1 MPAHYRII
9 GADGN
14 EYGPASLEE
23 LSRWIREGRVVPT
36 TQVRRGE
43 EAAVEAQSLPEL
55 APLFTSPAPTGAAPG
70 AAPVPGATP
79 SPAAASLQDE
89 FRVWAFMGHAW
100 ELVRDN
106 WLHLAG
112 MFFIF
117 TAIGSIRNFGPY
129 VELIFGGVL
138 MVGIWQ
144 AILGMLDGR
153 KPDIGMM
160 FGAFDRFGDAFLAHL
175 VISILTT
182 LGLLC
187 FIVPGIILY
196 IVWFFT
202 YAVLAE
208 NRARFWDAMQQSFA
222 LTEGYRWRLFLLM
235 LACLPILILG
245 LMAAIV
251 GVFVALPVC
260 LTAFALAY
268 RWLQARNP
276 AVVAAPRVH
285 PHGDPNAA
293 QPETRTDT

>member
-9 GADGN
+9 GADSV
-14 EYGPASLEE
+14 EYGPATLED
-23 LSRWIREGRVVPT
+23 LSRWIREGRIVPT
-36 TQVRRGE
+36 TQVRRDDEGPVK
-43 EAAVEAQSLPEL
+43 ARSLPEL
-55 APLFTSPAPTGAAPG
+55 APLFTSPAPPGAAQAPG
-70 AAPVPGATP
+70 AFAP
-79 SPAAASLQDE
+79 QDE
-89 FRVWAFMGHAW
+89 LRVWALMGQAW
-100 ELVRDN
+100 DRVRPH

-117 TAIGSIRNFGPY
+117 TALGSMRTIGPY

-144 AILGMLDGR
+144 ALLGMLDGR

-160 FGAFDRFGDAFLAHL
+160 FGAFDRFGEAFLAHL

-196 IVWFFT
+196 VVWFFT
-202 YAVLAE
+202 YAVMAE
-208 NRARFWDAMQQSFA
+208 KPTRFWDAMQRSFA

-235 LACLPILILG
+235 LACVPILLLG
-245 LMAAIV
+245 LLAAIV

-268 RWLQARNP
+268 RQLQARHP
-276 AVVAAPRVH
+276 GAVASANQPDTAA
-285 PHGDPNAA
+285 GS
-293 QPETRTDT
+293 

>member
-1 MPAHYRII
+1 MPTDYRII

-14 EYGPASLEE
+14 EYGPASLED
-23 LSRWIREGRVVPT
+23 LGRWIREGRVVPT

-43 EAAVEAQSLPEL
+43 EAAVEAQSLPEI
-55 APLFTSPAPTGAAPG
+55 APLFTAPAPPDTPPG
-70 AAPVPGATP
+70 TAPVPGAAR
-79 SPAAASLQDE
+79 SPAAFSTQDD
-89 FRVWAFMGHAW
+89 FRVWAFMGQAW
-100 ELVRDN
+100 DRVRPY

-117 TAIGSIRNFGPY
+117 SALGSMRTIGPY

-144 AILGMLDGR
+144 ALLGMLDGR

-160 FGAFDRFGDAFLAHL
+160 FGAFDRFGEAFLAHL

-187 FIVPGIILY
+187 FIVPGVILY
-196 IVWFFT
+196 VVWFFT
-202 YAVLAE
+202 YAVMAE
-208 NRARFWDAMQQSFA
+208 KPTRFWDAMQRSFA

-235 LACLPILILG
+235 LACVPILLLG
-245 LMAAIV
+245 LLAAVV

-268 RWLQARNP
+268 RWLQARHP
-276 AVVAAPRVH
+276 GAVAASRVS
-285 PHGDPNAA
+285 PDGGPDAA
-293 QPETRTDT
+293 PPSMRTDT

>member
-1 MPAHYRII
+1 MPAHYHIF

-14 EYGPASLEE
+14 EYGPASFED
-23 LSRWIREGRVVPT
+23 LSRWVREGRIVPT
-36 TQVRRGE
+36 TQVRRDDEGP
-43 EAAVEAQSLPEL
+43 VEAQSLPEL
-55 APLFTSPAPTGAAPG
+55 APLFTSPALPG
-70 AAPVPGATP
+70 AAQAPGTFAP
-79 SPAAASLQDE
+79 QDE
-89 FRVWAFMGHAW
+89 FRVWALMGQAW
-100 ELVRDN
+100 DRVRPH

-117 TAIGSIRNFGPY
+117 AALGSMRTIGPY

-144 AILGMLDGR
+144 ALLGMLDGR

-160 FGAFDRFGDAFLAHL
+160 FGAFDRFGEAFLAHL

-196 IVWFFT
+196 VVWFFT
-202 YAVLAE
+202 YAVMAE
-208 NRARFWDAMQQSFA
+208 KPTRFWDAMQRSFA

-235 LACLPILILG
+235 LACIPILLLG
-245 LMAAIV
+245 LLAAVV

-268 RWLQARNP
+268 RQLQARHLG
-276 AVVAAPRVH
+276 AVASA
-285 PHGDPNAA
+285 N
-293 QPETRTDT
+293 QPETAAGP

>member
-1 MPAHYRII
+1 MQTQYRVI

-14 EYGPASLEE
+14 EYGPVSLED
-23 LSRWIREGRVVPT
+23 LGAWISEGRVVPT
-36 TQVRRGE
+36 TPVRRGD
-43 EAAVEAQSLPEL
+43 EAAVEARSLAEL
-55 APLFTSPAPTGAAPG
+55 ASLFTPPAETEAAPG
-70 AAPVPGATP
+70 SAPPPDDAP
-79 SPAAASLQDE
+79 SIAAASLRGD
-89 FRVWAFMGHAW
+89 FRVWGFMGQAW
-100 ELVRDN
+100 DLVKIH

-117 TAIGSIRNFGPY
+117 SALGSIKGFGPY
-129 VELIFGGVL
+129 IELIFGGVL

-144 AILGMLDGR
+144 ALLGMLDGR
-153 KPDIGMM
+153 RPDIGMM

-175 VISILTT
+175 VISILTA

-187 FIVPGIILY
+187 FIVPGVILY

-208 NRARFWDAMQQSFA
+208 QQTGFWDAMQRSFD

-235 LACLPILILG
+235 LACIPILMLG
-245 LMAAIV
+245 LAAAIV

-276 AVVAAPRVH
+276 AAIAAAGAP
-285 PHGDPNAA
+285 PPTAEPPENAA
-293 QPETRTDT
+293 GA

>member
-1 MPAHYRII
+1 MPAHYHIF

-14 EYGPASLEE
+14 EYGPASFEDLF
-23 LSRWIREGRVVPT
+23 RWVREGRLVPT
-36 TQVRRGE
+36 TQVRRNDEGP
-43 EAAVEAQSLPEL
+43 VEAQALPEL
-55 APLFTSPAPTGAAPG
+55 ASLFTSPAPPGAAQAPG
-70 AAPVPGATP
+70 AFAP
-79 SPAAASLQDE
+79 QDE
-89 FRVWAFMGHAW
+89 LRVWALMGQAW
-100 ELVRDN
+100 DRVRPH

-117 TAIGSIRNFGPY
+117 AALGSMRTIGPY

-144 AILGMLDGR
+144 ALLGMLEGR

-160 FGAFDRFGDAFLAHL
+160 FGAFDRFGEAFLAHL

-187 FIVPGIILY
+187 FIVPGIILFV
-196 IVWFFT
+196 VWFFT
-202 YAVLAE
+202 YAVMAE
-208 NRARFWDAMQQSFA
+208 KPTRFWDAMQRSFA

-235 LACLPILILG
+235 LACIPILLLG
-245 LMAAIV
+245 LLAAIV

-268 RWLQARNP
+268 RWLQARP
-276 AVVAAPRVH
+276 PGGVGPKDETAP
-285 PHGDPNAA
+285 
-293 QPETRTDT
+293 T